1 MRAFIKTLIIAS
13 AAIASVAVAE
23 AKTHN
28 PHQNGQSTQTTIQ
41 ITYDD
46 SGSVR
51 EVYSDLKWSS
61 RAACRKMMGSAGL
74 RKVVRCQEFIMSEV
88 INASNNATLIAFHDA
103 KTNRRRQ
110 SFRLASLF

>member
-13 AAIASVAVAE
+13 AAIVSTAVAE

-28 PHQNGQSTQTTIQ
+28 PYQSGQSGQMTIE
-41 ITYDD
+41 ISYDA

-51 EVYSDLKWSS
+51 DVYSDLKWSS